1 MSAKTATARPDTSK
15 PPKKGSLHHVVQVH
29 YLFTLPILIMYLV
42 FFIVPMFMGIFYSF
56 TDWSG
61 LSSQF
66 NFVGFDNYGKIFQD
80 DDFLNALLF
89 NLKYTVALV
98 IGTLVISLILAL
110 LMNQKIPFRTGFRSI
125 FFFPAVLSGITV
137 GLIWNEL
144 FLKVVPV
151 FGQTLGIDVL
161 SKSML
166 GNATTAFWAILI
178 VNLWQGC
185 ATPTVLLIAGLQSVP
200 KDLYEA
206 ATIDGANAWQR
217 FKAIT
222 VPFLLPIINIVIIT
236 TTKAGLTIFD
246 YIKALTDGGP
256 NKATRAVGLLIYN
269 DAMQGGKFSYAVA
282 ESMILFILVAI
293 VSFFTIKGTSNKEA
307 GDA

>member
-80 DDFLNALLF
+80 DDFINALLF

-98 IGTLVISLILAL
+98 IGTLVVSLILAL

-125 FFFPAVLSGITV
+125 FFFP
-137 GLIWNEL
+137 
-144 FLKVVPV
+144 
-151 FGQTLGIDVL
+151 
-161 SKSML
+161 
-166 GNATTAFWAILI
+166 
-178 VNLWQGC
+178 GC
-185 ATPTVLLIAGLQSVP
+185 SVRYYGRP
-200 KDLYEA
+200 DLE
-206 ATIDGANAWQR
+206 R
-217 FKAIT
+217 T
-222 VPFLLPIINIVIIT
+222 VP
-236 TTKAGLTIFD
+236 
-246 YIKALTDGGP
+246 
-256 NKATRAVGLLIYN
+256 
-269 DAMQGGKFSYAVA
+269 
-282 ESMILFILVAI
+282 ESCSRIWSDL
-293 VSFFTIKGTSNKEA
+293 GY
-307 GDA
+307 

>member
-1 MSAKTATARPDTSK
+1 MK
-15 PPKKGSLHHVVQVH
+15 PLNWNS
-29 YLFTLPILIMYLV
+29 
-42 FFIVPMFMGIFYSF
+42 YS
-56 TDWSG
+56 
-61 LSSQF
+61 
-66 NFVGFDNYGKIFQD
+66 GKIFQD
-80 DDFLNALLF
+80 DDFINALLF

-125 FFFPAVLSGITV
+125 FFPAVLSGITV

-151 FGQTLGIDVL
+151 FGQALGIDVL

-222 VPFLLPIINIVIIT
+222 IPFLLPIINIVIIT
-236 TTKAGLTIFD
+236 TTKGGLTIFD

-256 NKATRAVGLLIYN
+256 AKATRAVGLLIYN

-293 VSFFTIKGTSNKEA
+293 VSFFTIKRTSNKEA